1 MSIIVISM
9 FELTNLVILYGIFIL
24 NNLLKPENQIIILNN
39 ANQPEKYNNNNAFS
53 LTGTSKQ

>member
-1 MSIIVISM
+1 M